1 MIVVNMA
8 KGALK
13 MYNDMLSFELEQ
25 KRKILPVARKRDM
38 QGLQR

>member
-1 MIVVNMA
+1 
-8 KGALK
+8 

-25 KRKILPVARKRDM
+25 KENPTSRKKRDM